1 MLLQRLPLEAAA
13 LSGEGPI
20 AFARRL
26 AALTG
31 GFVGGDLV
39 RLCQAAQLHAAQRV
53 DAHSTSTGACELA
66 AARATR
72 LAAAT
77 IEWVDFGQA
86 LRHVPPSQLRGLD
99 VRRGRNA
106 LDEERSEVSW
116 ASVGGCAARGFERSR
131 AITSVPRGP
140 RQGTNTSLRG
150 SARSSNCRWCRS
162 QSYNRRDA
170 ARCRRPRL
178 PRARK
183 PCDGLASGPSEP
195 CLACGQPTRH
205 PGPPRFPVLQ
215 QACFCTGRRVAASHS
230 SRASSPPSATR
241 ILSPCAHQ
249 TWRPSAYE
257 ALIRARRLRTLV
269 ERARRQRYLG
279 ESEATVR
286 ALFARARAAAPCV
299 LFFDEARTRK
309 NVCSALFDGM
319 ALLHAQIDAIAARRE
334 LSDDGGGGST
344 VGKRILLTL
353 LNEARTA
360 QNSLSVGCLLSKN
373 HAPFYTAG
381 WC

>member
-1 MLLQRLPLEAAA
+1 MAESPDSSVSALPPPPSASRCRSTRSSTRATRCGGTRCARSPCGPPRQRRDP
-13 LSGEGPI
+13 P
-20 AFARRL
+20 
-26 AALTG
+26 
-31 GFVGGDLV
+31 
-39 RLCQAAQLHAAQRV
+39 
-53 DAHSTSTGACELA
+53 A

-116 ASVGGCAARGFERSR
+116 ASVGGCAARGSERSR

-195 CLACGQPTRH
+195 CLACG
-205 PGPPRFPVLQ
+205 
-215 QACFCTGRRVAASHS
+215 
-230 SRASSPPSATR
+230 
-241 ILSPCAHQ
+241 
-249 TWRPSAYE
+249 
-257 ALIRARRLRTLV
+257 
-269 ERARRQRYLG
+269 
-279 ESEATVR
+279 
-286 ALFARARAAAPCV
+286 
-299 LFFDEARTRK
+299 
-309 NVCSALFDGM
+309 
-319 ALLHAQIDAIAARRE
+319 
-334 LSDDGGGGST
+334 
-344 VGKRILLTL
+344 
-353 LNEARTA
+353 
-360 QNSLSVGCLLSKN
+360 
-373 HAPFYTAG
+373 
-381 WC
+381 